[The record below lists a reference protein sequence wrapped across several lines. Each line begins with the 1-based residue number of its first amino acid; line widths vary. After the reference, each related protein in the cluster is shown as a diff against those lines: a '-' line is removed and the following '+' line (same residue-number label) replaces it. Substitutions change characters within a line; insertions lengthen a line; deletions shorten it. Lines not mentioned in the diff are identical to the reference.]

1 VQVVRESIEV
11 FKRIDILIHSA
22 GIYVPRRF
30 SETDLATLDR
40 QWAINVR
47 AAFALT
53 QEALPELIRR
63 RGKVIFVSSIDG
75 HVGFAGDTAYAATKG
90 AVDALV
96 RALGM
101 ELASLNVRVNALAPG
116 FTATPMNREA
126 RADVQ
131 VLESVTSAT
140 PLKRL
145 ATVEDIAHAAL
156 FLASDAAAFI
166 VGTVLNVDGGYPASV
181 VQQGAE
187 DPVPPPS

>member
-1 VQVVRESIEV
+1 VQVVRESIEA

-30 SETDLATLDR
+30 PETDLATLDR

-53 QEALPELIRR
+53 QDALPELIRR

-101 ELASLNVRVNALAPG
+101 ELASRNVRVNALAPG
-116 FTATPMNREA
+116 FTATPMNQDA

-166 VGTVLNVDGGYPASV
+166 VGTVLPVDGGYPASV

-187 DPVPPPS
+187 DAVPPHS